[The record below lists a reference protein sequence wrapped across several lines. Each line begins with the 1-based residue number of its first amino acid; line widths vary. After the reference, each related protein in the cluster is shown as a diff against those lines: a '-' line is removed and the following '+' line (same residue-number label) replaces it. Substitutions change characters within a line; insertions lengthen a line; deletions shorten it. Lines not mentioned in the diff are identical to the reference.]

1 MKRIVPFLAALIL
14 TLSMPSAIFADNTQ
28 QQNKTESD
36 VNSSEQIFGENVRIT
51 VVVPSEKDVSKEKE
65 KIKEQEKKFPKLY
78 PVSVY
83 ESAENGVKQIIK
95 TYELSESE
103 KPEDI
108 PCDSF
113 QKGDFDYELTDII
126 KKETA
131 SADVKEHTK
140 TVSLNTDTNDLNA
153 IVKQLAQTVEYK
165 SDDGYAGIL
174 SLDIKSIKVETAGT
188 KTSNYTVSAVREYPN
203 LSSNDTALI
212 PKTITDNGRTMNIA
226 GIEWRTQTSS
236 SVDYQELPTTYTA
249 VVSYTAAGSKTIVT
263 GYAVTAEYKGSI
275 SKMITGKTVYT
286 AIFDGR
292 KILTVNDEDNQENTK
307 TFTDSTVET
316 TEESLIVSENIK
328 GGGAESKKLTG
339 IFIAFAILFSALGG
353 SIGGAFLLL
362 RKRHK
367 SGEETAINEES
378 SVLLEDEQKGE
389 SKK

>member
-1 MKRIVPFLAALIL
+1 MKRIVSFLASLTLI
-14 TLSMPSAIFADNTQ
+14 LSMPLSTFAE
-28 QQNKTESD
+28 QQNKSD
-36 VNSSEQIFGENVRIT
+36 SNVTLT
-51 VVVPSEKDVSKEKE
+51 VVVPSEKDITKEPKKE
-65 KIKEQEKKFPKLY
+65 LPKLY

-108 PCDSF
+108 PRDSF
-113 QKGDFDYELTDII
+113 QKGDLNYELTDII

-140 TVSLNTDTNDLNA
+140 TVSLNTDTKDLNA

-174 SLDIKSIKVETAGT
+174 NLDVKSIKVETAEI

-292 KILTVNDEDNQENTK
+292 KILTVNDEDNQENTEA
-307 TFTDSTVET
+307 FTDSTAET

-328 GGGAESKKLTG
+328 GGGAENKKLTG
-339 IFIAFAILFSALGG
+339 IFIAFVILFSALGG